1 MTGFAGAPFTRIA
14 NIFPTKN
21 KISGEI
27 TKTMQTNGIPLGQKI
42 AFGIGMLANQMF
54 PAALSIF
61 MVILVQSLGMSPLLW
76 GLIFFLPKL
85 VDCITDPVMGFISDR
100 TVSRWGKRRPYIF
113 IGAILSGLSYI
124 AMWQLSADNSELYNF
139 VYFLSWSCIFFIG
152 LTIFSVPYVAMG
164 YEMSDDYHERT
175 RLMAVAQWI
184 GQWAWVIAPWF
195 WIVLYDPDWFDSAT
209 EGARTLSIWV
219 GTACMLLAMVP
230 AIFCQSGSTGADNNT
245 PHRKES
251 LGAVAKDLF
260 HGIAITLQCKPFQ
273 QICIATFFIF
283 NAYNTV
289 AGFAWFIIVYYMNQ
303 GDPALAGVWPTLF
316 GSVSAL
322 CTCFLVIPTIN
333 WMSQRY
339 GKRLTFM
346 VTQSISILG
355 YLLFWW
361 SFNPSNPYLMFLP
374 IPIFAFGIGGLFT
387 LMMSMTADICDLDE
401 LETGERREGLFG
413 AIYWWMVKFGLAFA
427 GLLSGLILGLI
438 GFDQTVAVQTDDTLA
453 LLRMA
458 FIAVPVSGTLIALW
472 AMRDYELDEET
483 VRELKTLLV
492 ERRVQVGVR

>member
-1 MTGFAGAPFTRIA
+1 MEASR
-14 NIFPTKN
+14 
-21 KISGEI
+21 
-27 TKTMQTNGIPLGQKI
+27 IPLGQKI

-61 MVILVQSLGMSPLLW
+61 MVILVQSLGMSPFLW

-85 VDCITDPVMGFISDR
+85 VDCVTDPVMGFISDR

-124 AMWQLSADNSELYNF
+124 AMWQLSADNSQLYNF
-139 VYFLSWSCIFFIG
+139 VYFLCWSCVFFIG

-195 WIVLYDPDWFDSAT
+195 WIVLYDPNWFDNAT

-219 GTACMLLAMVP
+219 GAICMLLAMVP
-230 AIFCQSGSTGADNNT
+230 AIFCKSDGVAQDTST
-245 PHRKES
+245 PHRNET
-251 LGAVAKDLF
+251 LGAVIRELLS
-260 HGIAITLQCKPFQ
+260 GIAVTLKCRPFQ

-316 GSVSAL
+316 GSISAL
-322 CTCFLVIPTIN
+322 CTCFLVIPTVN
-333 WMSQRY
+333 WMAQRY
-339 GKRLTFM
+339 GKRATFM
-346 VTQSISILG
+346 VTQSVSIMG
-355 YLLFWW
+355 YAAFWW
-361 SFNPSNPYLMFLP
+361 SFNPSNPYLMFIP
-374 IPIFAFGIGGLFT
+374 IPLFAFGIGGLFT
-387 LMMSMTADICDLDE
+387 IMMSMTADICDLDE

-427 GLLSGLILGLI
+427 GLLSGFILGVI
-438 GFDQTVAVQTDDTLA
+438 GFDQNVAVQSEETLA
-453 LLRMA
+453 QLRMA
-458 FIAVPVSGTLIALW
+458 FIGVPVSGTLIALW
-472 AMRDYELDEET
+472 AMRNYELDETAVSDIKQSLSERQSMSSK
-483 VRELKTLLV
+483 VSPAESAAPGTLAL
-492 ERRVQVGVR
+492 QG

>member
-1 MTGFAGAPFTRIA
+1 MEASR
-14 NIFPTKN
+14 
-21 KISGEI
+21 
-27 TKTMQTNGIPLGQKI
+27 IPLGQKI

-61 MVILVQSLGMSPLLW
+61 MVILVQSLGMSPFLW

-85 VDCITDPVMGFISDR
+85 VDCVTDPVMGFISDR

-124 AMWQLSADNSELYNF
+124 AMWQLSADNSQLYNF
-139 VYFLSWSCIFFIG
+139 VYFLCWSCVFFIG

-195 WIVLYDPDWFDSAT
+195 WIVLYDPNWFDSAT

-219 GTACMLLAMVP
+219 GAICMLLAMVP
-230 AIFCQSGSTGADNNT
+230 AIFCKSDGVAQDTST
-245 PHRKES
+245 PHRNET
-251 LGAVAKDLF
+251 LGAVIRELLS
-260 HGIAITLQCKPFQ
+260 GIAVTLKCRPFQ

-322 CTCFLVIPTIN
+322 CTCFLVIPTVN
-333 WMSQRY
+333 WMAQRY
-339 GKRLTFM
+339 GKRATFM
-346 VTQSISILG
+346 VTQSVSIMG
-355 YLLFWW
+355 YAAFWW
-361 SFNPSNPYLMFLP
+361 SFSPSNPYLMFIP
-374 IPIFAFGIGGLFT
+374 IPLFAFGIGGLFT
-387 LMMSMTADICDLDE
+387 IMMSMTADICDLDE

-427 GLLSGLILGLI
+427 GLLSGFILGVI
-438 GFDQTVAVQTDDTLA
+438 GFDQNVAVQSEETLA
-453 LLRMA
+453 QLRMA
-458 FIAVPVSGTLIALW
+458 FIGVPVSGTLIALW
-472 AMRDYELDEET
+472 AMRNYELDETAVSDIKLSLSERQSMSSK
-483 VRELKTLLV
+483 VSPGESAAPGTLAL
-492 ERRVQVGVR
+492 QG

>member
-1 MTGFAGAPFTRIA
+1 MEASR
-14 NIFPTKN
+14 
-21 KISGEI
+21 
-27 TKTMQTNGIPLGQKI
+27 IPLGQKI

-61 MVILVQSLGMSPLLW
+61 MVILVQSLGMSPFLW

-85 VDCITDPVMGFISDR
+85 VDCVTDPVMGFISDK

-124 AMWQLSADNSELYNF
+124 AMWQLSADNSQLYNF
-139 VYFLSWSCIFFIG
+139 VYFLCWSCVFFIG

-195 WIVLYDPDWFDSAT
+195 WIVLYDPNWFDSAT

-219 GTACMLLAMVP
+219 GAVCMLLAMVP
-230 AIFCQSGSTGADNNT
+230 AIFCKSDGIALDTST
-245 PHRKES
+245 PHRNET
-251 LGAVAKDLF
+251 LGAVIRELLS
-260 HGIAITLQCKPFQ
+260 GIAVTLKCRPFQ

-322 CTCFLVIPTIN
+322 CTCFLVIPTVN
-333 WMSQRY
+333 WMAQRY
-339 GKRLTFM
+339 GKRATFM
-346 VTQSISILG
+346 VTQSVSILG
-355 YLLFWW
+355 YAAFWW
-361 SFNPSNPYLMFLP
+361 SFSPSNPYLMFVP
-374 IPIFAFGIGGLFT
+374 IPLFAFGIGGLFT
-387 LMMSMTADICDLDE
+387 IMMSMTADICDLDE

-427 GLLSGLILGLI
+427 GLLSGFILGVI
-438 GFDQTVAVQTDDTLA
+438 GFDQNVAVQSEETLTQ
-453 LLRMA
+453 LRMA
-458 FIAVPVSGTLIALW
+458 FIGVPVSGTLIALW
-472 AMRDYELDEET
+472 AMRNYELDETAVSDIKQSLSERQSMSSK
-483 VRELKTLLV
+483 VNPAESAAPGTLAL
-492 ERRVQVGVR
+492 QG

>member
-1 MTGFAGAPFTRIA
+1 MSSLQTG
-14 NIFPTKN
+14 
-21 KISGEI
+21 
-27 TKTMQTNGIPLGQKI
+27 GIPLSQKI

-61 MVILVQSLGMSPLLW
+61 MVILVQSLGMSPFLW

-113 IGAILSGLSYI
+113 IGAILSGLSFI
-124 AMWQLSADNSELYNF
+124 AMWQLSADNSQLYNF
-139 VYFLSWSCIFFIG
+139 VYFLCWSCVFFIG

-164 YEMSDDYHERT
+164 YEMSADYHERT

-195 WIVLYDPDWFDSAT
+195 WIVLYDPDWFESAT
-209 EGARTLSIWV
+209 AGARTLSIWV
-219 GTACMLLAMVP
+219 GAVCMLLALVP
-230 AIFCQSGSTGADNNT
+230 AIFCRSDGIAQDSST
-245 PHRKES
+245 PHLKET
-251 LGAVAKDLF
+251 LGAVIPELLS
-260 HGIAITLQCKPFQ
+260 GITGTLKCRPFQ

-322 CTCFLVIPTIN
+322 CTCFLVIPTVN
-333 WMSQRY
+333 WMAERY
-339 GKRLTFM
+339 GKRATFM
-346 VTQSISILG
+346 VTQSVSIVG
-355 YLLFWW
+355 YAAFWW
-361 SFNPSNPYLMFLP
+361 SFSPSNPYLMFAP
-374 IPIFAFGIGGLFT
+374 IPLFAFGIGSLFT
-387 LMMSMTADICDLDE
+387 IMMSMTADICDLDE

-427 GLLSGLILGLI
+427 GLLSGFILGVI
-438 GFDQTVAVQTDDTLA
+438 GFDQDVALQSEKTLA
-453 LLRMA
+453 QLRMA
-458 FIAVPVSGTLIALW
+458 FIGVPVSGTLIALW
-472 AMRDYELDEET
+472 AMRDYELDET
-483 VRELKTLLV
+483 AVRDIRQSLYERQSTSSKADPSESMASRTLAL
-492 ERRVQVGVR
+492 QG

>member
-1 MTGFAGAPFTRIA
+1 MEASR
-14 NIFPTKN
+14 
-21 KISGEI
+21 
-27 TKTMQTNGIPLGQKI
+27 IPLGQKI

-61 MVILVQSLGMSPLLW
+61 MVILVQSLGMSPFLW

-85 VDCITDPVMGFISDR
+85 VDCVTDPVMGFISDR

-124 AMWQLSADNSELYNF
+124 AMWQLSADNSQLYNF
-139 VYFLSWSCIFFIG
+139 VYFLCWSCVFFIG

-195 WIVLYDPDWFDSAT
+195 WIVLYDPNWFDSAT

-219 GTACMLLAMVP
+219 GAICMLLAMVP
-230 AIFCQSGSTGADNNT
+230 AIFCKSDGVAQDTST
-245 PHRKES
+245 PHRNET
-251 LGAVAKDLF
+251 LGAVIRELLS
-260 HGIAITLQCKPFQ
+260 GIAVTLKCRPFQ

-322 CTCFLVIPTIN
+322 CTCFLVIPTVN
-333 WMSQRY
+333 WMAQRY
-339 GKRLTFM
+339 GKRATFM
-346 VTQSISILG
+346 VTQSVSIMG
-355 YLLFWW
+355 YAAFWW
-361 SFNPSNPYLMFLP
+361 SFSPSNPYLMFIP
-374 IPIFAFGIGGLFT
+374 IPLFAFGIGGLFT
-387 LMMSMTADICDLDE
+387 IMMSMTADICDLDE

-427 GLLSGLILGLI
+427 GLLSGFILGVI
-438 GFDQTVAVQTDDTLA
+438 GFDQNVAVQSEETLA
-453 LLRMA
+453 QLRMA
-458 FIAVPVSGTLIALW
+458 FIGVPVSGTLIALW
-472 AMRDYELDEET
+472 AMRNYELDETAVSDIKLSLSERQSMSSK
-483 VRELKTLLV
+483 VSPGESGAPGTLAL
-492 ERRVQVGVR
+492 QG

>member
-1 MTGFAGAPFTRIA
+1 MEASR
-14 NIFPTKN
+14 
-21 KISGEI
+21 
-27 TKTMQTNGIPLGQKI
+27 IPLGQKI

-61 MVILVQSLGMSPLLW
+61 MVILVQSLGMSPFLW

-85 VDCITDPVMGFISDR
+85 VDCVTDPVMGFISDR

-124 AMWQLSADNSELYNF
+124 AMWQLSADNSQLYNF
-139 VYFLSWSCIFFIG
+139 VYFLCWSCVFFIG

-195 WIVLYDPDWFDSAT
+195 WIVLYDPNWFDSAT

-219 GTACMLLAMVP
+219 GAICMLLAMVP
-230 AIFCQSGSTGADNNT
+230 AIFCKSDGVAQDTST
-245 PHRKES
+245 PHRNET
-251 LGAVAKDLF
+251 LGAVIRELLS
-260 HGIAITLQCKPFQ
+260 GIAVTLKCRPFQ

-322 CTCFLVIPTIN
+322 CTCFLVIPTVN
-333 WMSQRY
+333 WMAQRY
-339 GKRLTFM
+339 GKRATFM
-346 VTQSISILG
+346 VTQSVSIMG
-355 YLLFWW
+355 YAAFWW
-361 SFNPSNPYLMFLP
+361 SFSPSNPYLMFIP
-374 IPIFAFGIGGLFT
+374 IPLFAFGIGGLFT
-387 LMMSMTADICDLDE
+387 IMMSMTADICDLDE

-427 GLLSGLILGLI
+427 GLLSGFILGVI
-438 GFDQTVAVQTDDTLA
+438 GFDQNVAVQSEGTLA
-453 LLRMA
+453 QLRMA
-458 FIAVPVSGTLIALW
+458 FIGVPVSGTLIALW
-472 AMRDYELDEET
+472 AMRNYELDETAVSDIKLSLSERQSMSSK
-483 VRELKTLLV
+483 VSPGESAAPGTLAL
-492 ERRVQVGVR
+492 QG

>member
-1 MTGFAGAPFTRIA
+1 MEASR
-14 NIFPTKN
+14 
-21 KISGEI
+21 
-27 TKTMQTNGIPLGQKI
+27 IPLGQKI

-61 MVILVQSLGMSPLLW
+61 MVILVQSLGMSPFLW

-85 VDCITDPVMGFISDR
+85 VDCVTDPVMGFISDR

-124 AMWQLSADNSELYNF
+124 AMWQLSADNSQLYNF
-139 VYFLSWSCIFFIG
+139 VYFLCWSCVFFIG

-195 WIVLYDPDWFDSAT
+195 WIVLYDPNWFDSAT

-219 GTACMLLAMVP
+219 GAVCMLLAMVP
-230 AIFCQSGSTGADNNT
+230 AIFCKSDGIAQDTST
-245 PHRKES
+245 PHRNET
-251 LGAVAKDLF
+251 LGAVIRELLS
-260 HGIAITLQCKPFQ
+260 GIAVTLKCRPFQ

-322 CTCFLVIPTIN
+322 CTCFLVIPTVN
-333 WMSQRY
+333 WMAQRY
-339 GKRLTFM
+339 GKRATFM
-346 VTQSISILG
+346 VTQSVSIMG
-355 YLLFWW
+355 YAAFWW
-361 SFNPSNPYLMFLP
+361 SFSPSNPYLMFIP
-374 IPIFAFGIGGLFT
+374 IPLFAFGIGGLFT
-387 LMMSMTADICDLDE
+387 IMMSMTADICDLDE

-427 GLLSGLILGLI
+427 GLLSGFILGVI
-438 GFDQTVAVQTDDTLA
+438 GFDQNVAVQSEATLTQ
-453 LLRMA
+453 LRMA
-458 FIAVPVSGTLIALW
+458 FIGVPVSGTLIALW
-472 AMRDYELDEET
+472 AMRNYELDETAVSEVKQSLSERQST
-483 VRELKTLLV
+483 SSKVSPAESAAPGTLAL
-492 ERRVQVGVR
+492 QG